1 MADTL
6 TTLAEL
12 ILFNSNDVN
21 PAEMTNILNAAPVL
35 AALNAMPSSNGTL
48 HKYNI
53 ETGAPTVG
61 FRALNDGA
69 DYTAGSST
77 QTSVTLKYLD
87 AKVIEDRAEC
97 LAFNAGEEA
106 WMDRRT
112 SRQLRQALFIFER
125 QVFYGTVSPGNS
137 GGFSGLANDTN
148 YDGASDASVVNAGG
162 TTATTGSSV
171 WLIASTPDDA
181 AMSLVGAGDPM
192 VNGGMNINFTI
203 GQTFQSIVQG
213 ANSKSMVAN
222 VRDAGAH
229 LGIQVGSKY
238 AIVRIANLT
247 ADSGK
252 GLTDALMETA
262 MALFPSS
269 MQPTAIAMSRRSRAQ
284 LRKSRTTY
292 SPTGSPAPNPI
303 DFDGVPLIVTDSIA
317 DTETLLV

>member
-12 ILFNSNDVN
+12 VLFNSNDVN
-21 PAEMTNILNAAPVL
+21 PQEMTNILNGAPVL
-35 AALNAMPSSNGTL
+35 SALHAMPSSNGTL

-61 FRALNDGA
+61 FRAVNDGA

-77 QTSVTLKYLD
+77 QTSVTLKYID

-97 LAFNAGEEA
+97 RAYKGGEEA
-106 WMDRRT
+106 WMDHRT
-112 SRQLRQALFIFER
+112 MRQLRQALYVFEK
-125 QVFYGTVSPGNS
+125 QVWYGTVHGDS
-137 GGFSGLANDTN
+137 GGFSGLANDAN
-148 YDGASDASVVNAGG
+148 YNGASDALVVNAGG

-171 WLIASTPDDA
+171 WLLCSTPDDA
-181 AMSLVGAGDPM
+181 AFALVGAGDPA
-192 VNGGMNINFTI
+192 VNGGNNINFTI
-203 GQTFQSIVQG
+203 SPTFQSVVLG

-238 AIVRIANLT
+238 ACVRIANLT

-252 GLTDALMETA
+252 GLTDALLEDA
-262 MALFPSS
+262 MALFPSN
-269 MQPTAIAMSRRSRAQ
+269 MQPTVIAMSRRSRKQ

-303 DFDGVPLIVTDSIA
+303 EFDGVPIFVTDSII
-317 DTETLLV
+317 DTETLLA

>member
-21 PAEMTNILNAAPVL
+21 PAEITNILNGAPVL
-35 AALNAMPSSNGTL
+35 SALHAMPSSNGTV

-53 ETGAPTVG
+53 ETGAPVVG
-61 FRALNDGA
+61 FRDVNDGA

-97 LAFNAGEEA
+97 MAFKGGEEA
-106 WMDRRT
+106 WMDNRT
-112 SRQLRQALFIFER
+112 ARQLRQALYVFEK
-125 QVFYGTVSPGNS
+125 QVWYGTVHGDS
-137 GGFSGLANDTN
+137 GGFSGIANDAN
-148 YDGASDASVVNAGG
+148 YNGTADAQVVNAGG
-162 TTATTGSSV
+162 TTASTGSSV
-171 WLIASTPDDA
+171 FLLASTADDRGF
-181 AMSLVGAGDPM
+181 SLVGSGDPM
-192 VNGGMNINFTI
+192 VAGGNNINFTI
-203 GQTFQSIVQG
+203 SPTFQSVVLG

-252 GLTDALMETA
+252 GLTDALLEDA
-262 MALFPSS
+262 MALFPSGF
-269 MQPTAIAMSRRSRAQ
+269 QPTVIAMSRRSRKQ

-303 DFDGVPLIVTDSIA
+303 DFDGVPVIVTDSII
-317 DTETLLV
+317 DTETLLA